1 MTLLERLP
9 AIVSVTAHILYG
21 FDIMGIAAAIH
32 FPEKIKKVSLL
43 LLVPYGALSC
53 LFYFD
58 GLPLKVRILT
68 FAAMY
73 AVLFLAIILVCK
85 KEKMKA
91 IYCSVMFLM
100 SDSLLSSLT
109 ALLLKLFGVRDD
121 SMLPA
126 KIVSLVFDAAFLLV
140 LLKMRR
146 RQKIS
151 LATYIG
157 SLPRSIAAVA
167 LALVFLLSL
176 LSAFV
181 SAVFIPS
188 SVRAPM
194 IIILVI
200 FLIIL
205 SCLTVIYMLKMFF
218 SAMQYKQTS
227 EILSGQML
235 SQAEY
240 YKKSG
245 LMANEIRSF
254 RHDYKNH
261 LQCLNALLK
270 KKKTDEALEYLHAM
284 IEGSPFRTDTIKSGN
299 DFADAILNS
308 KAALAA
314 EQGCTLEYSG
324 VISEDIPILS
334 LCTILF
340 NAVDNAVEAC
350 CRYEG
355 EAEKRISIH
364 CGVRGGVQMI
374 TVTNPCGTV
383 AETGS
388 TSKPDKKNHGFGM
401 RNMKRAVRELD
412 GSLSAEAKGG
422 VFRLEVDFRIPD
434 QI

>member
-85 KEKMKA
+85 KDKMKA

-157 SLPRSIAAVA
+157 SLPRGIAAVA

-270 KKKTDEALEYLHAM
+270 KNKTDEAVEYLHAM

-314 EQGCTLEYSG
+314 EQGCTLDYSG

-334 LCTILF
+334 LCTLLF

-350 CRYEG
+350 CRYDG

>member
-9 AIVSVTAHILYG
+9 AIVSVLAHILYG

-85 KEKMKA
+85 KDKMKA

-157 SLPRSIAAVA
+157 SLPRGIAAVA

-270 KKKTDEALEYLHAM
+270 KNKTDEAVEYLHAM

-314 EQGCTLEYSG
+314 EHGCTLEYSG

-334 LCTILF
+334 LCTLLF
-340 NAVDNAVEAC
+340 NAIDNAVEAC

>member
-9 AIVSVTAHILYG
+9 AIVSVLAHILYG

-85 KEKMKA
+85 KDKTKA

-270 KKKTDEALEYLHAM
+270 KKKTDEAVEYLHAM

-334 LCTILF
+334 LSTILF

>member
-85 KEKMKA
+85 KDKMKA

-157 SLPRSIAAVA
+157 SLPRGIAAVA

-270 KKKTDEALEYLHAM
+270 KNKTDEAVEYLHAM

-314 EQGCTLEYSG
+314 EQGCTLDHSG

-340 NAVDNAVEAC
+340 NAIDNAVEAC